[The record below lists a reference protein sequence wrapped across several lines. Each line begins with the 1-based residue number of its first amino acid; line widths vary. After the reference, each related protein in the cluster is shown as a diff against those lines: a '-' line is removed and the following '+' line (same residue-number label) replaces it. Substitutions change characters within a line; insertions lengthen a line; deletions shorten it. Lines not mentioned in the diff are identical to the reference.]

1 VIRKFFRIA
10 SVALPLLI
18 GAYFLKAFIPSDYGL
33 SPPPKTKHTGHW
45 NLPTGSRIAYTHV
58 PAVGPRN
65 PHPIIFLQGG
75 PGGFISERT
84 IKTLSPLSEEGY
96 DIYFYDQ
103 IGSGQSD
110 RLEDI
115 TEYSADR
122 HQRDLEEI
130 IRRIGAEKVILI
142 GQSWGAILATLLM
155 SDHPGLVQ
163 TAIFTGPGPIQP
175 MRQGLSGV
183 IAPDSL
189 NLQDALYS
197 NKEANEQSKSA
208 RIDLVVFWAKS
219 FGAKLASDEEMDG
232 FQTILDGELNKATVC
247 DTSKAVKAEG
257 GGGFYAQ
264 VMTMRSLSGIKDPRP
279 KLRGLTIPILVMKG
293 QCDNQPWG
301 AAKEYLELFPNH
313 QLKII
318 PGAGHSISVEQPEV
332 YLETIRDFLRQTQPF
347 SIR

>member
-1 VIRKFFRIA
+1 VSAR
-10 SVALPLLI
+10 
-18 GAYFLKAFIPSDYGL
+18 
-33 SPPPKTKHTGHW
+33 
-45 NLPTGSRIAYTHV
+45 
-58 PAVGPRN
+58 GPRN

-122 HQRDLEEI
+122 HKRDLEEI
-130 IRRIGAEKVILI
+130 VKRIGAEKVILI

-155 SDHPGLVQ
+155 SDHPELVQ
-163 TAIFTGPGPIQP
+163 SAIFTGPGPIQP

-318 PGAGHSISVEQPEV
+318 PDAGHSISVEQPEV
-332 YLETIRDFLRQTQPF
+332 YLETIRDFLNQTQPF

>member
-1 VIRKFFRIA
+1 V
-10 SVALPLLI
+10 SYALPLLMV
-18 GAYFLKAFIPSDYGL
+18 AYLLKAFIPSDFGV
-33 SPPPKTKHTGHW
+33 SPLPKTKHTGYW

-58 PAVGPRN
+58 PARGPRK
-65 PHPIIFLQGG
+65 PQPIIFLQGG

-96 DIYFYDQ
+96 GIYFYDQ

-122 HQRDLEEI
+122 HKRDLEEI
-130 IRRIGAEKVILI
+130 IRKIGAEKVILI
-142 GQSWGAILATLLM
+142 GQSWGAVLATLLM
-155 SDHPGLVQ
+155 SDHPELVQ

-175 MRQGLSGV
+175 MRHGLSRV
-183 IAPDSL
+183 VAPDSL
-189 NLQDALYS
+189 NLKDALYS

-232 FQTILDGELNKATVC
+232 FQTVLDGELNKAIVC
-247 DTSKAVKAEG
+247 DTSKAVKAER

-264 VMTMRSLSGIKDPRP
+264 VMTMQSLSGIKDPRP
-279 KLRGLTIPILVMKG
+279 KLRGLTIPIIVMKG

-301 AAKEYLELFPNH
+301 AAKEYLDLFPNH
-313 QLKII
+313 QLRII
-318 PGAGHSISVEQPEV
+318 PDAGHSISVEQPEV

>member
-1 VIRKFFRIA
+1 VTRKLFKIV
-10 SVALPLLI
+10 SYALLLLAL
-18 GAYFLKAFIPSDYGL
+18 AYSIYVLIPSDYGL
-33 SPPPKTKHTGHW
+33 SPLPKTKHTGYW
-45 NLPTGSRIAYTHV
+45 NLPTGSKIAYTHV
-58 PAVGPRN
+58 PARGPKK

-155 SDHPGLVQ
+155 SDHPELVQ
-163 TAIFTGPGPIQP
+163 KAIFTGPGPIQP
-175 MRQGLSGV
+175 MRQGLSRV
-183 IAPDSL
+183 VAPDSL
-189 NLQDALYS
+189 NLQDAVYS

-208 RIDLVVFWAKS
+208 RFDLVVF
-219 FGAKLASDEEMDG
+219 
-232 FQTILDGELNKATVC
+232 
-247 DTSKAVKAEG
+247 
-257 GGGFYAQ
+257 
-264 VMTMRSLSGIKDPRP
+264 
-279 KLRGLTIPILVMKG
+279 
-293 QCDNQPWG
+293 
-301 AAKEYLELFPNH
+301 
-313 QLKII
+313 
-318 PGAGHSISVEQPEV
+318 
-332 YLETIRDFLRQTQPF
+332 
-347 SIR
+347 

>member
-1 VIRKFFRIA
+1 MTRKFFRIA
-10 SVALPLLI
+10 SYALLLLAL
-18 GAYFLKAFIPSDYGL
+18 AYSINVLIPSDYGTAPL
-33 SPPPKTKHTGHW
+33 PKTKHTGYW
-45 NLPTGSRIAYTHV
+45 DLPTGSKIAYTLV
-58 PAVGPRN
+58 PASGLRK

-122 HQRDLEEI
+122 HKRDLEEI

-155 SDHPGLVQ
+155 SDHPELVQ
-163 TAIFTGPGPIQP
+163 SAIFTGPGPIPP
-175 MRQGLSGV
+175 MRQGLSRV
-183 IAPDSL
+183 VAPDSL
-189 NLQDALYS
+189 NLKDALYS

-232 FQTILDGELNKATVC
+232 FQTVLDGELNKATVC

-264 VMTMRSLSGIKDPRP
+264 VMTMRSLNEIKDPRP

-301 AAKEYLELFPNH
+301 AAKEYLDLFPNH

-318 PGAGHSISVEQPEV
+318 PDAGHSISVEQPEV

>member
-1 VIRKFFRIA
+1 LFKIV
-10 SVALPLLI
+10 SYALPLLI
-18 GAYFLKAFIPSDYGL
+18 VAYLLKAFIPIDYGG
-33 SPPPKTKHTGHW
+33 SPLPKTKQTGYW
-45 NLPTGSRIAYTHV
+45 DLPTGSKIAYTLV
-58 PAVGPRN
+58 PARGPKK
-65 PHPIIFLQGG
+65 PQPIIFLHGG

-84 IKTLSPLSEEGY
+84 IKMLSPLSEEGY

-130 IRRIGAEKVILI
+130 IRKIGAEKVILI

-155 SDHPGLVQ
+155 SDHPELVQ
-163 TAIFTGPGPIQP
+163 SAIFTGPGPIPP
-175 MRQGLSGV
+175 MRQGLSRV
-183 IAPDSL
+183 VAPDSL
-189 NLQDALYS
+189 NLKDALYS

-208 RIDLVVFWAKS
+208 RFDLVVFWAKS
-219 FGAKLASDEEMDG
+219 FGAKLASHDEMDC
-232 FQTILDGELNKATVC
+232 FQTVLDGELNKATVC

-264 VMTMRSLSGIKDPRP
+264 VMTMQSLSGIKDPRP
-279 KLRGLTIPILVMKG
+279 KLRGLSIPILVMKG

-301 AAKEYLELFPNH
+301 AAKEYLDLFPNH

-318 PGAGHSISVEQPEV
+318 PDAGHSISVEQPEV

>member
-10 SVALPLLI
+10 SYALPLLI
-18 GAYFLKAFIPSDYGL
+18 GAYFLKAFIPSDYGP
-33 SPPPKTKHTGHW
+33 SPLPKTKHIGHW
-45 NLPTGSRIAYTHV
+45 NLPTGSRIAYTLV

-130 IRRIGAEKVILI
+130 IKRIGAEKVILI

-155 SDHPGLVQ
+155 SDHPELVQ
-163 TAIFTGPGPIQP
+163 SAIFTGPGPIQP
-175 MRQGLSGV
+175 MRHGLSGV

-189 NLQDALYS
+189 NLQDAVYS

-264 VMTMRSLSGIKDPRP
+264 VMTMRSLSGIQDPRP

-301 AAKEYLELFPNH
+301 AVKEYLQLFPNH

-318 PGAGHSISVEQPEV
+318 PDAGHSVSVEQPEV